1 MTIWQ
6 PDANETLI
14 ARSAVSFATG
24 AATPVAEMRWFRDTE
39 RRDIQDDL
47 PGWPEGPRFT
57 ARSKSD
63 RRLRKGARFGAGLLL
78 VATLGVLESLA
89 GSGSTGSVAKLGTP
103 EEPENEVEDFPVLW
117 AAPGTLARTLP
128 WRLDPARCPETE
140 RTHMVVTDRRILVLG
155 LVDNEDDPCDRVLW
169 ETERANIAAATRK
182 DFGRYDR
189 DFTITFEDGSWCRLA
204 GRNSDCRNSVTRALE
219 DPLPL
224 MDPEDLTPGQQRAVQ
239 KLLEGKEPG
248 GTLQLYRRPSG
259 NVYVTYR
266 LNSRVHPT
274 YGVTSEAFKLMDP
287 DGENAR
293 FHKGDI

>member
-6 PDANETLI
+6 PDPNETLI

-24 AATPVAEMRWFRDTE
+24 AATPVADMRWFRDTE
-39 RRDIQDDL
+39 RRDIQGDL
-47 PGWPEGPRFT
+47 AGWPEGPHFT
-57 ARSKSD
+57 VRGKND
-63 RRLRKGARFGAGLLL
+63 RRLRKGAKFGAGLLL

-89 GSGSTGSVAKLGTP
+89 GSGSTGNVAKLGTP
-103 EEPENEVEDFPVLW
+103 EDPENEVEDFPVMW
-117 AAPGTLARTLP
+117 AAPGTLARALP
-128 WRLDPARCPETE
+128 WQLDPGRRSETD
-140 RTHMVVTDRRILVLG
+140 RTHMVVTDRRTLVLG
-155 LVDNEDDPCDRVLW
+155 LLDNQEDPYDQVLW
-169 ETERANIAAATRK
+169 ETERTNIAAATRK

-189 DFTITFEDGSWCRLA
+189 DFTLTFNDGSWCRLS
-204 GRNSDCRNSVTRALE
+204 GQNSDCRNSVTRALE

-224 MDPEDLTPGQQRAVQ
+224 MDPADLTPGQQRAVR

-248 GTLQLYRRPSG
+248 GSLQIYRRPSG

-266 LNSRVHPT
+266 LYDRVHPT
-274 YGVTSEAFKLMDP
+274 YGVSSEAFKLMDP